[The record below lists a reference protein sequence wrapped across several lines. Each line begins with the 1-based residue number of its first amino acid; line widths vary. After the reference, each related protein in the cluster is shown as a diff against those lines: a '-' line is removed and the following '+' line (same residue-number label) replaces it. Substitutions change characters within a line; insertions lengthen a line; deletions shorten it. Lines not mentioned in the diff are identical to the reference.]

1 MNMRAIRALFSGLVV
16 PMFFF
21 GVVLVGPVHAQQIVV
36 SDSDVRAQGIVVQE
50 KIMGTLEEYVKYLQL
65 VLINQLEARLALL
78 KARATAR

>member
-1 MNMRAIRALFSGLVV
+1 MNTRAIRALFLGLVV
-16 PMFFF
+16 PVFLF
-21 GVVLVGPVHAQQIVV
+21 GVVLVGPAHAQHIVV
-36 SDSDVRAQGIVVQE
+36 SDSDIRAQSIVVQE